1 MVTSTYNLLLGIAA
15 FFVAHVLTFYQ
26 LNGQFLKETDWFRN
40 NTFWVAAAGII
51 LSFFYIWGT
60 KYTVAGMDGLLWP
73 ARFIG
78 FGVGMIIYAIMV
90 NYHFNEGINAKTWVS
105 LALALL
111 LIILVPQRWLQITR
125 KVPPGTYFSQYLLIS
140 LPTIDFQ

>member
-1 MVTSTYNLLLGIAA
+1 MIIVKDLLIGVAA

-26 LNGQFLKETDWFRN
+26 LNGQFLKSTSWFRD

-60 KYTVAGMDGLLWP
+60 KYAVQGMGGLLWP

-90 NYHFNEGINAKTWVS
+90 NYHFNEGISNKTWVS
-105 LALALL
+105 LALSLV
-111 LIILVPQRWLQITR
+111 LICIQVLWKTNE
-125 KVPPGTYFSQYLLIS
+125 
-140 LPTIDFQ
+140 